1 MTFIHQA
8 HDHMTA
14 ANNPKPVA
22 RSCPADQPHS
32 RDDSQKVR
40 AQTYRG
46 RHVRPGPVPSPLPR
60 KGRKPGARVASSR
73 CSAPALVVRDVR
85 AWCRRYVLS
94 EENPHC
100 RCLTTN
106 VPGGPAPVTAS
117 SARYAPNGVWLGP
130 SMGVGGTAAAMRSAR
145 CCPALLS
152 AVSPTVPSRKRDIP
166 ADSATSGSR
175 ASLHGPTAVASTAA
189 LTGRTPGE
197 LTDSKHTWN
206 PPSEESV
213 FRAPLQ
219 ADWSRLQGFE
229 LHESP
234 YIHPSSVTPTIGAD
248 PLLGFHLPRVFALPA
263 LTTPIAQPPLTHL
276 NVAGAE
282 ASASLVPQSLNEQE
296 DWRISL
302 ETAYPSEVSVLVS
315 SLPDGPM
322 SLLLPKEL
330 DGATVAIWFGH
341 RAPLSRFPFHS
352 RPAGFRSGITSP
364 EGSVIPPRRSTDWLR
379 RSRRSAEV
387 WHPHR
392 WVRAPRPGPFER
404 HPKVQLK
411 PTRQW
416 VLSPWVRPPPPGFF
430 EHHPRVLPNLAW
442 Q

>member
-60 KGRKPGARVASSR
+60 KGRKPGARVAIFLTHTTIGIQAALRTRSPSQVNRSWPSTSSR

-106 VPGGPAPVTAS
+106 VPSGPAPVTAS

-130 SMGVGGTAAAMRSAR
+130 SMGVGGTVAAMRSAR

-263 LTTPIAQPPLTHL
+263 TT
-276 NVAGAE
+276 
-282 ASASLVPQSLNEQE
+282 VPMHGL
-296 DWRISL
+296 
-302 ETAYPSEVSVLVS
+302 
-315 SLPDGPM
+315 
-322 SLLLPKEL
+322 
-330 DGATVAIWFGH
+330 
-341 RAPLSRFPFHS
+341 LSR
-352 RPAGFRSGITSP
+352 T
-364 EGSVIPPRRSTDWLR
+364 
-379 RSRRSAEV
+379 
-387 WHPHR
+387 
-392 WVRAPRPGPFER
+392 
-404 HPKVQLK
+404 
-411 PTRQW
+411 
-416 VLSPWVRPPPPGFF
+416 
-430 EHHPRVLPNLAW
+430 
-442 Q
+442 